1 MIRFYITFVLIFT
14 VFGLFSQN
22 YNNPNNTINT
32 CSGNFYD
39 SGGSGSNYGNNLT
52 RTTTFCSNSSN
63 CVVVDFSS
71 FDIEDGWDYL
81 YVYNG
86 PTTGS
91 PQIAG
96 SPFTGTTS
104 PGTVYSSSGCL
115 TFRFTS
121 DGSATESG
129 WAASISCIPCPP
141 AHCFNGVLDGDEV
154 GINCGGSCPACPP
167 ENCVGGT
174 TICSDNTF
182 SGNSSGFGTQ
192 ELSSSNDGCLSG
204 EHQSS
209 WYFFQASAAG
219 TIEFTISP
227 SNSADDY
234 DFAVWGP
241 YPSSSTPGGI
251 CPPST
256 TPLRCS
262 YAAGGGDTGLQ
273 TGAGDNTE
281 GSTGDKWINPINMN
295 LGDVF
300 ILVIDNYSESNFP
313 FDLNIDLSGGASL
326 DCVPLP
332 IELMLFVGEATES
345 GNELQWQTMA
355 EINNDYFVVEASKD
369 ASNFIGIG
377 NIDGAGNSVE
387 VNNYIYYDKLPLAA
401 TTYYRLKQVDF
412 NGKFSYSDVIS
423 VRRMEDGEVIIS
435 PNPVKDVLNI
445 EFKTTQ
451 AGNYNFIVVDLLG
464 AVIEKNIHL
473 NKGTNNIK
481 LDVFAD
487 LPQGFYMLKIVD
499 ENNITLTTNK
509 IVRKP

>member
-1 MIRFYITFVLIFT
+1 MKRFYITIVLIST
-14 VFGLFSQN
+14 VFGVFAQN

-39 SGGSGSNYGNNLT
+39 SGGSGSDYGNNLT

-63 CVVVDFSS
+63 CVRVSFSS
-71 FDIEDGWDYL
+71 FNVENGWDYL
-81 YVYNG
+81 YVYDG
-86 PTTGS
+86 ATTGS
-91 PQIAG
+91 PQVPG

-121 DGSATESG
+121 DGSVTRAG

-192 ELSSSNDGCLSG
+192 ELTSSNDGCLSG

-209 WYFFQASAAG
+209 WYFFQATAAG
-219 TIEFTISP
+219 TIEFDISP
-227 SNSADDY
+227 QNGTDDY

-241 YPSSSTPGGI
+241 YPNTSTPGGI

-256 TPLRCS
+256 SPIRCS
-262 YAAGGGDTGLQ
+262 YAAGGGNTGLQ

-281 GSTGDKWINPINMN
+281 GVFGNKWVNSINMN
-295 LGDVF
+295 VGDVY
-300 ILVIDNYSESNFP
+300 ILVIDNYSETNSP
-313 FDLNIDLSGGASL
+313 FDLNIDLTGGASL

-332 IELMLFVGEATES
+332 IDLISFTGDATEL
-345 GNELQWQTMA
+345 GNELYWKTMA

-369 ASNFIGIG
+369 ASNFIAIG
-377 NIDGAGNSVE
+377 NIDGAGNSVQP
-387 VNNYIYYDKLPLAA
+387 IDYYFLDQDPIAGV
-401 TTYYRLKQVDF
+401 TYYRLKQVDF
-412 NGKFSYSDVIS
+412 DGKFSYSDIVAVKRLS
-423 VRRMEDGEVIIS
+423 AGEIVLT
-435 PNPVKDVLNI
+435 PNPVKDILNI
-445 EFKTTQ
+445 EINVTEGGLYSFVLT
-451 AGNYNFIVVDLLG
+451 DLLG
-464 AVIEKNIHL
+464 ATIQKDIAL
-473 NKGTNNIK
+473 NKGNNQIK
-481 LDVFAD
+481 WDVFKELA
-487 LPQGFYMLKIVD
+487 QGFYVLKIID
-499 ENNITLTTNK
+499 NNGALISTNK
-509 IVRKP
+509 LVKN